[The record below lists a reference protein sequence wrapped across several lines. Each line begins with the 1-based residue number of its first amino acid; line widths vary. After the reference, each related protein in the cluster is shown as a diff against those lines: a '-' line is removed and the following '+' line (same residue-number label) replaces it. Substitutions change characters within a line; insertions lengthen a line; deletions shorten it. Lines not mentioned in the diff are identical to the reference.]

1 MSDDER
7 EEYNI
12 NEIMHCSTYPGGY
25 ACDYIVP
32 GGTINYPLKKGIASG
47 IYGISQIF
55 LESNGGS
62 FPDDQKGCEFLAVKM
77 ELPYIINSIE
87 ECKRFLS
94 ANKYLDISFQK
105 FVDLLTYENIIMED
119 KDFLK
124 IAEEFI
130 SIIKEDFLLT
140 NVKNALND
148 FWYDYNNRKK
158 YVESPINYILKK
170 EGNDGV
176 MSHPSVEECHNWLMG
191 DVKFIPYLSKENRS
205 SIPIRYIRANNTV
218 IDLDTL

>member
-12 NEIMHCSTYPGGY
+12 NEIMYCGGC

-32 GGTINYPLKKGIASG
+32 RGTINYPLKKGIASG

-55 LESNGGS
+55 LESNSGS
-62 FPDDQKGCEFLAVKM
+62 FPDDQKGSEFFSIKM
-77 ELPYIINSIE
+77 ELPYIINSVE
-87 ECKRFLS
+87 ECKRFLR

-105 FVDLLTYENIIMED
+105 FVDLVKYEDSMIED
-119 KDFLK
+119 KDFLE
-124 IAEEFI
+124 IAEKFI
-130 SIIKEDFLLT
+130 SIIKEDFLVT

-158 YVESPINYILKK
+158 YVESPINYILKN

-191 DVKFIPYLSKENRS
+191 DVKFIPYLTKENRS
-205 SIPIRYIRANNTV
+205 SIPVRYIKANNTV